1 MTTEFPSV
9 AEIERIL
16 ALPDLVLRNLH
27 ITHAYHRLAT
37 SLAALLGPS
46 VNWCGFATWA
56 SKQAG
61 RTIRREDLPDLLDR
75 KLDEALDGSPALGD
89 LVRAAARFKSHLDPL
104 GVRAALKE
112 ALLAK
117 PVFDR
122 TSAAVSRG
130 NFLVFAEIGREFSRF
145 LAAFAADTA
154 LDEAKLARFV
164 EALRPG
170 DPPDGQ
176 GSLRRAFTHFARARF
191 EADPKARAERI
202 LRANLEI
209 GFHEQTRL
217 QPAIAD
223 ALEAALPD
231 REELRRHL
239 LRALFPRASMFF
251 RMRLRL
257 PRLLRRMTRLD
268 RAFDDLFAE
277 LRGAVRR
284 AVTETLLRQEH
295 PGGVALRLGR
305 DLQRPFP
312 AALATLAD
320 PELRDLVARLDPTP
334 QSLAGS
340 GAEDWAVFA
349 DRIHFIADY
358 FRSFQEEA
366 SLLGPP
372 FTGEQVAELLAG
384 RRPSGRL

>member
-1 MTTEFPSV
+1 MTTDFPSV
-9 AEIERIL
+9 AETERIA

-46 VNWCGFATWA
+46 VNWCAFAAWA

-61 RTIRREDLPDLLDR
+61 RTIRREDLPALLDR
-75 KLDEALDGSPALGD
+75 KLDEALDGSAALGD
-89 LVRAAARFKSHLDPL
+89 LVRAAARLKSRLDVL
-104 GVRAALKE
+104 GLRAA
-112 ALLAK
+112 AK
-117 PVFDR
+117 RAVLDKAVFER

-130 NFLVFAEIGREFSRF
+130 NILVFAEVGREFSRF

-176 GSLRRAFTHFARARF
+176 GPLRRAFTHFARARF

-223 ALEAALPD
+223 ALEAALPG
-231 REELRRHL
+231 REELRRRL
-239 LRALFPRASMFF
+239 LRALFPKASMFF
-251 RMRLRL
+251 RMRMRL
-257 PRLLRRMTRLD
+257 PRLLRRMTGLD
-268 RAFDDLFAE
+268 RAFDRLFAE

-284 AVTETLLRQEH
+284 AVTETLLLQEH
-295 PGGVALRLGR
+295 PGGLALRLGR

-312 AALATLAD
+312 TALATLAD
-320 PELRDLVARLDPTP
+320 PELQDLVARLDPTP

-366 SLLGPP
+366 ALLGPP